1 MAAGHLQFQIL
12 DSDRENSLF
21 YSPIPLDAKHILD
34 IGTGDANWAID
45 VADEMPDSALSLPSR
60 VSLSRG
66 FSVLLDLTFCQQLYT
81 VSIFFL
87 LHQSLSRQ
95 TVFSKWMTLL
105 LVFQLC

>member
-1 MAAGHLQFQIL
+1 MPCDEKYVKPHFAHVRGSKSHILLVPGCWHLLTSIRQFESMAAGHLQFQIL

-60 VSLSRG
+60 VSL
-66 FSVLLDLTFCQQLYT
+66 
-81 VSIFFL
+81 
-87 LHQSLSRQ
+87 LS
-95 TVFSKWMTLL
+95 
-105 LVFQLC
+105 